1 MMTWPRSRYGRLSIS
16 VASATDFIQW
26 GVSTAAS
33 YNTEDEGALL
43 NWAAITPPVAYEDD
57 VSEKA
62 PARTHSPR
70 TPPSHDDDDDEPE
83 TVEVARRDA
92 TASRR
97 SIVEEFTARVHE
109 VLYESKAA
117 IKVR

>member
-1 MMTWPRSRYGRLSIS
+1 M
-16 VASATDFIQW
+16 
-26 GVSTAAS
+26 
-33 YNTEDEGALL
+33 L
-43 NWAAITPPVAYEDD
+43 NWAALTPPVAYEDD

-62 PARTHSPR
+62 PARTTHSPR
-70 TPPSHDDDDDEPE
+70 TPPPHDDDDDDEPE

-97 SIVEEFTARVHE
+97 SIGEEFTARVHE
-109 VLYESKAA
+109 ILHESKAA